1 MNILTNITA
10 ARDIDGV
17 MKIKRVMRL
26 GSQDP
31 QAQSLVGRQP
41 RRQPEGL
48 KARFQPIGV
57 HTSVA
62 AVSGSANTDDGDVEM
77 KDAPT
82 KSAGKKEKKRKTR
95 DDVTDSAVPETPK
108 KKRSK
113 SKHTSSDDE
122 AAAAAEQLIEEQL
135 SRTPQLK
142 ALGSPVLG
150 AEGTGA
156 SAKKTK
162 KSKKADV
169 TPHTS
174 VSPELSK
181 KETPIPL
188 PSIPGFSLSQLDQST
203 PQKKLKRVKG
213 TPKSAV
219 SASRQSPP
227 ASAQASKTTK

>member
-1 MNILTNITA
+1 
-10 ARDIDGV
+10 
-17 MKIKRVMRL
+17 MKIKRVMQL
-26 GSQDP
+26 GSQEP
-31 QAQSLVGRQP
+31 HAQSLIGRQP

-48 KARFQPIGV
+48 KARFQPIGI
-57 HTSVA
+57 HTPA
-62 AVSGSANTDDGDVEM
+62 ATTSGSANADDGDVEM
-77 KDAPT
+77 EDAPT
-82 KSAGKKEKKRKTR
+82 KSASKKEKKRKTR
-95 DDVTDSAVPETPK
+95 EDLADTAAPETPK
-108 KKRSK
+108 KKKSK

-150 AEGTGA
+150 ADGTEA
-156 SAKKTK
+156 SVK
-162 KSKKADV
+162 KSKKSRKADV
-169 TPHTS
+169 TPHAS

-188 PSIPGFSLSQLDQST
+188 PSIPGLSLSQLDQST

-227 ASAQASKTTK
+227 ASAQTSKKTK